1 MSNISQFFGNNLVT
15 SAIGINTVGNIEAN
29 EGTFG
34 TSAGTGPSGDNKFQ
48 VTGSS
53 YFDGNVGIKTES
65 ARAEL
70 DVIGDTK
77 ISGSLEV
84 GTAKSVYVDGRVGI
98 GTTVKEDIALDI
110 VGNANVVGVVTATSF
125 VGDGSALTNLPGG
138 GSFNVGI
145 SSLVYAPIGAS
156 LGVGH
161 SFENTATKSFI
172 VESIHVSNKGLSNTY
187 VTATQRFLSNT
198 TEVPFANK
206 IIVPYQGAVELLEEP
221 FVANDGDIL
230 KFQAFSGI
238 GTDAGGISGAL
249 DAFITYSEQETTSLI
264 GTGTTITNT
273 VGGVGYAQTVYTSS
287 SYPTVIQSI
296 RLVNTSD
303 TSDVDAS
310 VSIYKNGTIR
320 MGYLVYNL
328 TVPQNSTVEICSKP
342 KYLNT
347 NDTLVVDASNDNVLA
362 TFVSGKTVVPA

>member
-15 SAIGINTVGNIEAN
+15 SATGINTVGNIEAN

-34 TSAGTGPSGDNKFQ
+34 SASGTGPSGDNRFQ
-48 VTGSS
+48 VTGGS

-70 DVIGDTK
+70 DVIGNAK

-98 GTTVKEDIALDI
+98 GTTVKEDIALD
-110 VGNANVVGVVTATSF
+110 VLGNANVVGVVTATSF
-125 VGDGSALTNLPGG
+125 VGDGSGLTNLPGG

-145 SSLVYAPIGAS
+145 SSLVYAPVGAT
-156 LGVGH
+156 LGIGH
-161 SFENTATKSFI
+161 SFENDATKSFI
-172 VESIHVSNKGLSNTY
+172 VESIHVSNRGLSNAY
-187 VTATQRFLSNT
+187 LTATQRFLSNT

-206 IIVPYQGAVELLEEP
+206 VIVPYQGAVELLEEP
-221 FVANDGDIL
+221 FIANDGDIL
-230 KFQAFSGI
+230 KFQALSGI
-238 GTDAGGISGAL
+238 GTDAGGITGAL
-249 DAFITYSEQETTSLI
+249 EAFITYSEQETTSLI
-264 GTGTTITNT
+264 GLGQTITDT

-287 SYPTVIQSI
+287 TYPTVIQSI

-303 TSDVDAS
+303 NSDVDAS
-310 VSIYKNGTIR
+310 VSIFRNGTIR

-328 TVPQNSTVEICSKP
+328 TVPQNSTIEICSRP

-347 NDTLVVDASNDNVLA
+347 NDTLVVDASNTNILA
-362 TFVSGKTVVPA
+362 TFVSGKSVV